1 MKSRFPQGLRRGAAM
16 TEMALLLPLLC
27 FLLVAGIDFARV
39 YFALVTITHCASN
52 GATYASLST
61 YDPSSPY
68 QSIQQAA
75 LADAGN
81 LSPTPTVSNTSGVDS
96 AGNRYVEVTVT
107 YPFQTLVNWPGIA
120 SETTLSRTVR
130 MQQSPATPGS

>member
-1 MKSRFPQGLRRGAAM
+1 MRIRSRQRFGRGAAM

-27 FLLVAGIDFARV
+27 FLLVASIDFARV

-52 GATYASLST
+52 GAAYASLST

-75 LADAGN
+75 LADAGS
-81 LSPTPTVSNTSGVDS
+81 LSPTPAVSNTSGVDA
-96 AGNRYVEVTVT
+96 AGNSYVEVTVS
-107 YPFQTLVNWPGIA
+107 YPFQTIVNWPGIP
-120 SETTLSRTVR
+120 SQTNLSRTVR
-130 MQQSPATPGS
+130 MQQSPATPSS